1 MAASSQIAPTGHHVG
16 GNQRCRDV
24 PCGAS
29 PTKRAGKQWNPPRG
43 LRRVAR
49 AWRGRACRSEARGDI
64 WWDSLMVG
72 SAVSRMPHVM
82 YADGVCT
89 GFYSTG
95 VSGSSL
101 CTKVASME
109 HVLSQVQDKSDSVHT
124 LLPGPFCGQSVVSR
138 DAKAKVMQEIAG
150 HERNGQLHRLQ
161 AARKNKTREI

>member
-89 GFYSTG
+89 
-95 VSGSSL
+95 
-101 CTKVASME
+101 
-109 HVLSQVQDKSDSVHT
+109 
-124 LLPGPFCGQSVVSR
+124 
-138 DAKAKVMQEIAG
+138 
-150 HERNGQLHRLQ
+150 
-161 AARKNKTREI
+161 